1 MCGLQN
7 RVSFAK
13 PICFHFLNREKLV
26 NIGKSPQNLKKV
38 NQKPVFLFSGD
49 GTALEMQEIS
59 FRIERI
65 SRRRKLQDLCI
76 LHKNQKVG
84 LGTIENGLAASDFP
98 PEGPKKER
106 HSGHTPPGVNLD
118 FFSKTRP
125 TQRSQESWRP
135 MTDKKV
141 GVASVHQ

>member
-65 SRRRKLQDLCI
+65 SWRRKLRDFYIFIKIKNPFGVPVGGLVFQRI
-76 LHKNQKVG
+76 LRVIVQ
-84 LGTIENGLAASDFP
+84 L
-98 PEGPKKER
+98 
-106 HSGHTPPGVNLD
+106 
-118 FFSKTRP
+118 
-125 TQRSQESWRP
+125 
-135 MTDKKV
+135 
-141 GVASVHQ
+141 